1 MTWLF
6 QVNEQLI
13 FTYISLQKMTLKP
26 FKPLGWS
33 ASFCLKMLLQPLAE
47 ILETLYLGLTGLPVI
62 LCLLSPLLPLS
73 KLLAIQDHAQ
83 NLEEQLLM
91 EGRREVNDLK

>member
-33 ASFCLKMLLQPLAE
+33 ASFCLKMLLQPL
-47 ILETLYLGLTGLPVI
+47 GLTGLPVI

-91 EGRREVNDLK
+91 EGRREVSDLK